1 MAKVTITGKKT
12 RKAAKD
18 HNSVAAIHKPALKP
32 GILKAIMTPP
42 IRRGDAKI
50 VPATQPDTRVK

>member
-1 MAKVTITGKKT
+1 MA
-12 RKAAKD
+12 RRAAKD
-18 HNSVAAIHKPALKP
+18 HKHVAPIHKPALKP
-32 GILKAIMTPP
+32 GILKAMTTPP